1 MPVRILRIILCPLI
15 HVHESAEIR
24 LTLFSSVSGK
34 IFHRLLVALSV
45 EAGSSAELLE

>member
-1 MPVRILRIILCPLI
+1 MPVKILRIILYPLL
-15 HVHESAEIR
+15 HVDGSDEIR